1 MSQVTQENDPQ
12 EIGSGE
18 SSSEERKPP
27 FYITKDE
34 ESRLRVAANGMNP
47 SLVITEAASFDEYVR
62 QLMIPTIVME
72 MARKAANLRLGFS
85 DVEAIRASLHE
96 GDGVLRSILDK
107 KAESDKSH
115 PPYIRVA
122 AAGKGDFD
130 DDAEE
135 NLAMKSGLMM
145 AAAPQEHK
153 GDYGSPVVLEIWP
166 AGHYSPIHSHGD
178 STGIIYCLT
187 GQIDVMVYDRLD
199 WNAGKVGLLTLTP
212 GQCAWLTDQRFAVH
226 KVYCPMAEGG
236 YAATFH
242 VYLNKD
248 EMPLLLGEDGPKPQ
262 TRDIFMYV
270 EEDEPH
276 EVKKFATYSD
286 LSWRILRREIAYYGA
301 RLGT

>member
-1 MSQVTQENDPQ
+1 MSEVEQKDALRETSSD
-12 EIGSGE
+12 E
-18 SSSEERKPP
+18 SSSAERKPP

-34 ESRLRVAANGMNP
+34 ESLLRVAANGMNP
-47 SLVITEAASFDEYVR
+47 SLVITQSASFDEYVR

-85 DVEAIRASLHE
+85 EVEAIRASIDE
-96 GDGVLRSILDK
+96 GDGILRYILDK
-107 KAESDKSH
+107 KAEGDKSH

-122 AAGKGDFD
+122 ASGKGDFD

-135 NLAMKSGLMM
+135 NLAKKSGLLT
-145 AAAPQEHK
+145 AAGQEHK

-242 VYLNKD
+242 VYLNQD
-248 EMPLLLGEDGPKPQ
+248 EMPLLLGDAAPKPH
-262 TRDIFMYV
+262 TRDIFMFV
-270 EEDEPH
+270 DEDEPH
-276 EVKKFATYSD
+276 AVKEFATYSD
-286 LSWRILRREIAYYGA
+286 LSWRILRREIAYYAA